1 MTPTRKKRLL
11 LILLVFVGVAIATGI
26 FLLAFK
32 ENIMFFKSP
41 TEIAAG
47 DYPQQRSFRIGGMV
61 KDHSLQRANDSLKSN
76 FIVTDFKHDV
86 NVQYEGILPDLF
98 REGQGVVAIGKMPSA
113 DLFIAEEVLAKH
125 DENYMPPEAAA
136 ALEAGKKAMEA
147 DNAEAE
153 KAEADNAEPASLQE
167 QTSEGANY

>member
-47 DYPQQRSFRIGGMV
+47 DFPQQRSFRIGGMV
-61 KDHSLQRANDSLKSN
+61 KDGSLTRADDSLKST
-76 FIVTDFKHDV
+76 FVVTDHQHDV
-86 NVQYEGILPDLF
+86 TVEYEGILPDLF
-98 REGQGVVAIGKMPSA
+98 REGQGVVAIGQIA
-113 DLFIAEEVLAKH
+113 AGETLFVAEEVLAKH

-136 ALEAGKKAMEA
+136 ALEAGKKAAGYESNEA
-147 DNAEAE
+147 GESN
-153 KAEADNAEPASLQE
+153 
-167 QTSEGANY
+167 